1 MTERIFDRKAM
12 NYIQKIRQCLSLIKN
27 KSKYVNQASYYPD
40 AIRKSKSQILKDFLW
55 FVWKYGELEPFYFT
69 YGFDRVE
76 MTRERM
82 LNEYITP
89 YSQFQKRIN
98 SLNFQNPRYDDF
110 HGKLT
115 GRVITGD
122 KFYFNVF
129 LERFG
134 IPTPKVYC
142 FVKDKNPLYFNSKF
156 SIDTSK
162 PANEQLKSFFSNDM
176 DAFAKPSDGQ
186 LGQGIFAL
194 HIEDGTIL
202 ADGVEIG
209 MDDLVQR
216 VISSDYLIQ
225 ERIYQHPAM
234 AAFCSSCINSI
245 RLQTVMDLDGN
256 VHPFGAGI
264 RMGRWGSSVDNWA
277 KGGVFVGVDME
288 KGCLMDTGFLKPQY
302 GTSVKEHPDSKIR
315 FSGYRIPYYK
325 EAVEMASKLH
335 KYLYRCHS
343 VGWDIAITENG
354 PVFIEG
360 NGWWEISLVQAV
372 HGGLKN
378 QIEKYFIKAN

>member
-1 MTERIFDRKAM
+1 MIMSFINKICKSFSVIRHKAD
-12 NYIQKIRQCLSLIKN
+12 YIN
-27 KSKYVNQASYYPD
+27 NTTYYPECEL
-40 AIRKSKSQILKDFLW
+40 KNKSQILRDYLW
-55 FVWKYGELEPFYFT
+55 FVWNYGEIEKFYFT
-69 YGFDRVE
+69 YGFDRKE

-82 LNEYITP
+82 STEYLIP
-89 YSQFQKRIN
+89 FSNFQRRIDY
-98 SLNFQNPRYDDF
+98 LNFQNPRYDIF

-129 LERFG
+129 MERFG

-142 FVKDKNPLYFNSKF
+142 FIKDKSPLYFNSKF

-162 PANEQLKSFFSNDM
+162 SANEQLKSFFANDM

-186 LGQGIFAL
+186 LGQGIFSL
-194 HIEDGTIL
+194 RIENGKIL
-202 ADGVEIG
+202 ADGEEIS
-209 MDDLVQR
+209 MDELIQR
-216 VISSDYLIQ
+216 VVSADYLIQ
-225 ERIYQHPAM
+225 ERIYQHPVM
-234 AAFCSSCINSI
+234 AAFCPSCINSI

-256 VHPFGAGI
+256 VHPFGAGV
-264 RMGRWGSSVDNWA
+264 RMGRMGSSVDNWA
-277 KGGVFVGVDME
+277 KGGVFVGIDMDN
-288 KGCLMDTGFLKPQY
+288 GRLMETGFLKPKY
-302 GTSVKEHPDSKIR
+302 GTSVKEHPDSKIK
-315 FSGYRIPYYK
+315 FDGYQIPFYE
-325 EAVEMASKLH
+325 EAVAMATKLH

-372 HGGLKN
+372 HGGLRK
-378 QIEKYFIKAN
+378 QIEKYFV